1 VRRIALLVVAALL
14 ATPAA
19 IAAPARISANEFAAR
34 LSTAE
39 RLALIGKAAP
49 STAAMEA
56 VREALALPITVEFP
70 EGDVI
75 VVALDDFLASLTG
88 RHASHFDRAAQHI
101 DAMRVA
107 FQRARTAAPPDRAHV
122 RAVLARAYVGVSAKP
137 GVIQRIRRAISSAI
151 ASFLERLLS
160 NTGLGTFAAW
170 AIVAVLLVAGIWGL
184 TRLAVPERRV
194 GKRASIEEEV
204 VDWRQRALEA
214 LARGDEPEAVRARY
228 RLLLQA
234 LASRGIVRDSP
245 SLTAGETRRS
255 VRRSERPTLV
265 PPVDE
270 ATAVFERVAYGEQ
283 PLRPGDLE
291 TMQRA
296 EEEVL
301 SR

>member
-1 VRRIALLVVAALL
+1 VRKIALLVVAVLL
-14 ATPAA
+14 AAPAA
-19 IAAPARISANEFAAR
+19 HAAPARVSADEFATR
-34 LSTAE
+34 LSNAE
-39 RLALIGKAAP
+39 RLAVIGASAP
-49 STAAMEA
+49 SPAAMDA
-56 VREALALPITVEFP
+56 VRDALALPSAVEFA

-75 VVALDDFLASLTG
+75 VVGLDDFLANLTG

-107 FQRARTAAPPDRAHV
+107 LERARTAAPPDRAQV
-122 RAVLARAYVGVSAKP
+122 RAALARAYVGVSAKP
-137 GVIQRIRRAISSAI
+137 GVIQRIRRAIGSAI
-151 ASFLERLLS
+151 TSFLERLLS
-160 NTGLGTFAAW
+160 NAGLGTFFAW
-170 AIVAVLLVAGIWGL
+170 AIVAVLLAAGIWGL
-184 TRLAVPERRV
+184 SRLAVPERRV
-194 GKRASIEEEV
+194 RKRAAIEEEN

-228 RLLLQA
+228 RLLLKA

-283 PLRPGDLE
+283 QLRPGDLE
-291 TMQRA
+291 AMQRA